1 MQQGLTTLFYYDSR
15 DIVGI
20 CGNVFFVF
28 VWLAMVKVG
37 GIKVPYLKP
46 KKYINKETLYILS
59 DSDFY
64 QRNQKRRGGVK
75 EEMVKRKRV
84 AEDSN
89 SKRWQK
95 AIVGLL
101 MAAIMIGS
109 VIALF
114 SL

>member
-1 MQQGLTTLFYYDSR
+1 
-15 DIVGI
+15 
-20 CGNVFFVF
+20 
-28 VWLAMVKVG
+28 
-37 GIKVPYLKP
+37 
-46 KKYINKETLYILS
+46 
-59 DSDFY
+59 
-64 QRNQKRRGGVK
+64 
-75 EEMVKRKRV
+75 MVKRKRV
-84 AEDSN
+84 EKDSS

>member
-1 MQQGLTTLFYYDSR
+1 MDKDS
-15 DIVGI
+15 G
-20 CGNVFFVF
+20 
-28 VWLAMVKVG
+28 
-37 GIKVPYLKP
+37 
-46 KKYINKETLYILS
+46 
-59 DSDFY
+59 
-64 QRNQKRRGGVK
+64 
-75 EEMVKRKRV
+75 
-84 AEDSN
+84 

>member
-1 MQQGLTTLFYYDSR
+1 MEKDS
-15 DIVGI
+15 
-20 CGNVFFVF
+20 
-28 VWLAMVKVG
+28 
-37 GIKVPYLKP
+37 
-46 KKYINKETLYILS
+46 S
-59 DSDFY
+59 S
-64 QRNQKRRGGVK
+64 
-75 EEMVKRKRV
+75 
-84 AEDSN
+84 

>member
-1 MQQGLTTLFYYDSR
+1 M
-15 DIVGI
+15 I
-20 CGNVFFVF
+20 
-28 VWLAMVKVG
+28 
-37 GIKVPYLKP
+37 
-46 KKYINKETLYILS
+46 
-59 DSDFY
+59 
-64 QRNQKRRGGVK
+64 
-75 EEMVKRKRV
+75 
-84 AEDSN
+84 EDSN